1 MPSLPAASAN
11 SKKSMLEMEAGG
23 DAAAFEEL
31 FARHADA
38 VYSHCLRRLDWA
50 RDDAKDAVSLVFL
63 EIWRCRSR
71 VTLCGGSL
79 LPWLLGTATNVC
91 RNTRRAARRYDAH
104 LYRLPSPAIEPDHGD
119 EVADRLDRQAK
130 VRRLLARLNGGQR
143 DVAELVLLAGLS
155 YAEAA
160 TALGIPVSTVRTR
173 HSRARQTL
181 SRRRRHALLHHG
193 DPGRPAGRSG
203 VLRHRDDPGERP
215 ARRGPHQNPSR
226 SNRVLRAGVAGRR
239 FHPRLEEAK
248 ARRVR

>member
-1 MPSLPAASAN
+1 MDHDEPGSRRADDSALWSCAAD
-11 SKKSMLEMEAGG
+11 G
-23 DAAAFEEL
+23 DAVAFEEL

-63 EIWRCRSR
+63 EIWRCRRR
-71 VTLCGGSL
+71 VTLVGGSL
-79 LPWLLGTATNVC
+79 LPWLLGTAVNVC

-160 TALGIPVSTVRTR
+160 AALGIPVSTVRTR
-173 HSRARQTL
+173 L
-181 SRRRRHALLHHG
+181 
-193 DPGRPAGRSG
+193 P
-203 VLRHRDDPGERP
+203 
-215 ARRGPHQNPSR
+215 
-226 SNRVLRAGVAGRR
+226 
-239 FHPRLEEAK
+239 
-248 ARRVR
+248 